1 MQRTVV
7 VGNDKN
13 NPWFDHE
20 CRVKRRLLRQ
30 TLRKYNKAFNTVET
44 ADLRKKYSEQR
55 KKYKNTLKEKKSE
68 HKKLILKTRR
78 QCNGFLKIL
87 EHYPISHL

>member
-7 VGNDKN
+7 ERTNDKN
-13 NPWFDHE
+13 NPWFDRE
-20 CRVKRRLLRQ
+20 GRVKRRLLRQ

-55 KKYKNTLKEKKSE
+55 KKYFEREEIRT
-68 HKKLILKTRR
+68 
-78 QCNGFLKIL
+78 
-87 EHYPISHL
+87 

>member
-7 VGNDKN
+7 VGNDQN
-13 NPWFDHE
+13 NPWFDYE
-20 CRVKRRLLRQ
+20 RRVKRCLLRQ
-30 TLRKYNKAFNTVET
+30 TLRKYNKVCNTIET

-68 HKKLILKTRR
+68 HKKKNL
-78 QCNGFLKIL
+78 F
-87 EHYPISHL
+87 